1 MRPERSRAWIAA
13 AFALA
18 AVGIAVFAGLS
29 SFGIWDPWELGA
41 ADEARRIADGT
52 AVDLRE
58 PPLSAHL
65 VAWGFRTFGVHEW
78 AGRLPLGLSGFVG
91 LLAGAWLV
99 ARVAGMRAGAYTL
112 LVAGTTP
119 LFLFNA
125 RQMLGHAPTF
135 AAHALIGLAGTSAV
149 FLPTMAGAKP
159 RRRMT
164 AAALWLALLALGI
177 AVGVGAGGVLVGVL
191 PPLGAVAIAAGLE
204 GVTIRPGRDRTAAV
218 AAWVVTALAVVLTA
232 LVVAAVAADQAGYTP
247 WIGGTPRGGNPPSFD
262 HAIDALFHSFAPW
275 SAVLPLAVG
284 AMLVGANGSAAAGG
298 DGTAPQGDRPLRTVL
313 VAWASLGYA
322 AETLFESRYG
332 PTTFMPVVALGAMVA
347 LYFGDLE
354 RSGRGSWGA
363 GLIAA
368 MLAGLVIRDFG
379 LYPGTPIEGLGAG
392 DVTVPDVFNTTAASP
407 LLVPKR
413 AWGGVIGL
421 FGALAFLG
429 LGADAGQPKLDLRAP
444 YRLLRAQW
452 QRPLAFKLWIAFA
465 GTLLVAMVVFGVVC
479 AVGGERL
486 GLTSIVVKWGKRLL
500 LVPFALPFAALAA
513 QAVPWAWARLG
524 ELRLWPLLVAGAL
537 VGVYASHGYLP
548 ALSAHLSPREVYD
561 TYNAEAR
568 PGEPLA
574 EYRVGGR
581 SAAYY
586 ARGEIREI
594 TTQPLLLAYLAES
607 GRRWAAFPADELPAI
622 DRAFR
627 QRTQRHLFVADARSA
642 RVVLVA
648 NEPVT
653 GRTNENFLAKYVL
666 STPPRIQHPVGASF
680 DDKIELLGYDLD
692 LPHGSY
698 VGAGESFKVTW
709 YWRAVRPVP
718 GGQKIFLHVDGQ
730 GQRLNGDHEPV
741 GDKYPTRLWDTGD
754 IVVDEQTLS
763 VPANYRPGEYTM
775 FIGFYSGESRL
786 AIVRGPKDDANR
798 VPAGT
803 VRVR

>member
-1 MRPERSRAWIAA
+1 
-13 AFALA
+13 
-18 AVGIAVFAGLS
+18 VGIAVFAGLS

-41 ADEARRIADGT
+41 ADEARKIAEGT
-52 AVDLRE
+52 PVEFRE

-65 VAWGFRTFGVHEW
+65 VAFGFRTFGVHEW
-78 AGRLPLGLSGFVG
+78 AGRLPLGIAG
-91 LLAGAWLV
+91 LLALLVGAWLIQ
-99 ARVAGMRAGAYTL
+99 RFAGLRAGAYTL

-135 AAHALIGLAGTSAV
+135 AAHALIALAGTSAV
-149 FLPTMAGAKP
+149 FLPAPADAEP
-159 RRRMT
+159 RRRAT
-164 AAALWLALLALGI
+164 ATALWLVLL
-177 AVGVGAGGVLVGVL
+177 AVGVGVGVASGGVLVGVL

-204 GVTIRPGRDRTAAV
+204 GVTLRPKRDRLAGA

-232 LVVAAVAADQAGYTP
+232 FVAAAVSADQAGYTS
-247 WIGGTPRGGNPPSFD
+247 WIGGTPRGGNPPTFD
-262 HAIDALFHSFAPW
+262 HAIDALFHAFAPW

-284 AMLVGANGSAAAGG
+284 AMLVGAPPTSA
-298 DGTAPQGDRPLRTVL
+298 DGAPSPAGDRALRTVL
-313 VAWASLGYA
+313 VAWATLGYA

-347 LYFGDLE
+347 LYLRDIE
-354 RSGRGSWGA
+354 QSGRGSWGA

-392 DVTVPDVFNTTAASP
+392 DVTVPEVFNTTAASP

-413 AWGGVIGL
+413 AWGVVLGL

-429 LGADAGQPKLDLRAP
+429 LGTEAGRPTLDLRAP

-465 GTLLVAMVVFGVVC
+465 GTLLVALVVFGLAC
-479 AVGGERL
+479 TFGGERL

-513 QAVPWAWARLG
+513 QIVPWAWARLG

-537 VGVYASHGYLP
+537 VGIYASHGYLP

-561 TYNAEAR
+561 TYNAVAR

-594 TTQPLLLAYLAES
+594 TTQPLLLAYLAEP
-607 GRRWAAFPADELPAI
+607 GRRWAAFPADELPAVN
-622 DRAFR
+622 RAFR

-648 NEPVT
+648 NEPVS
-653 GRTNENFLAKYVL
+653 GRTNENFLAKSVL
-666 STPPRIQHPVGASF
+666 SAPPRIQHPVGAF
-680 DDKIELLGYDLD
+680 FEDKIELVGYDLD

-709 YWRAVRPVP
+709 YWRALRPIP
-718 GGQKIFLHVDGQ
+718 GGQKIFLHIDGQ

-741 GDKYPTRLWDTGD
+741 GEKYPTRLWDTGD
-754 IVVDEQTLS
+754 VVVDEQTLS

-775 FIGFYSGESRL
+775 FIGFYSGEARL

>member
-18 AVGIAVFAGLS
+18 AVCIAVFAGLS

-41 ADEARRIADGT
+41 ADEARKLAEG
-52 AVDLRE
+52 ASVEFRE

-65 VAWGFRTFGVHEW
+65 VSWGFRTFGVHEW
-78 AGRLPLGLSGFVG
+78 AGRLPLGIAGVG
-91 LLAGAWLV
+91 ALLVGAWLV
-99 ARVAGMRAGAYTL
+99 TRFAGLRAGAYAL

-135 AAHALIGLAGTSAV
+135 AAHALIGLAGASAV
-149 FLPTMAGAKP
+149 FVPIAPEAEP
-159 RRRMT
+159 RRRAIAT
-164 AAALWLALLALGI
+164 GLWLGLLSLGI
-177 AVGVGAGGVLVGVL
+177 ALGVGAGGVLVGVL

-204 GVTIRPGRDRTAAV
+204 GVTLRPTRDRTAAA
-218 AAWVVTALAVVLTA
+218 AAWVVTALAVVLA
-232 LVVAAVAADQAGYTP
+232 GFVAAAIAADQAGYTA
-247 WIGGTPRGGNPPSFD
+247 WIGGTPRGGNPPTFD
-262 HAIDALFHSFAPW
+262 HAIDALFHAFAPW

-284 AMLVGANGSAAAGG
+284 AMLVGAPASSDEAIGNDAS
-298 DGTAPQGDRPLRTVL
+298 PVGDRPLRTML
-313 VAWASLGYA
+313 VAWATLGYA

-347 LYFGDLE
+347 LYFRDLE
-354 RSGRGSWGA
+354 CSGRGSWGA

-392 DVTVPDVFNTTAASP
+392 DVTVPDVFNASAANP

-413 AWGGVIGL
+413 AWGVVIGL

-429 LGADAGQPKLDLRAP
+429 LGASAERSALELRAP

-452 QRPLAFKLWIAFA
+452 RRPLAFKLWIAFA
-465 GTLLVAMVVFGVVC
+465 GVLVVALLVFGVVC

-500 LVPFALPFAALAA
+500 VVPFALPFAALAA
-513 QAVPWAWARLG
+513 QVVPWAWARLG

-594 TTQPLLLAYLAES
+594 TTQPLLLAYLAEP
-607 GRRWAAFPADELPAI
+607 GRRAAFPADELPAI

-642 RVVLVA
+642 RVVLAA
-648 NEPVT
+648 NEPVS
-653 GRTNENFLAKYVL
+653 GRANENFLAKYVL
-666 STPPRIQHPVGASF
+666 SAPPRIEHPVGASF
-680 DDKIELLGYDLD
+680 EDKIELVGYDLE

-709 YWRAVRPVP
+709 YWRALRPVP
-718 GGQKIFLHVDGQ
+718 GGQKIFLHIDGQ

-754 IVVDEQTLS
+754 VVVDEQTLA